1 MEGLRAR
8 DQCPVH
14 AQGRNRCLRKRPFPT
29 FASEAEYDEWLQSAD
44 LTEYDASGFRETNV
58 EAMIKNRSVTLRM
71 PEYLFAAL
79 RAAWPL
85 PLVA

>member
-1 MEGLRAR
+1 MSTKK
-8 DQCPVH
+8 PY
-14 AQGRNRCLRKRPFPT
+14 PT

-44 LTEYDASGFRETNV
+44 LTQYETSGFRETNV

-79 RAAWPL
+79 RARAEKTGIPYQRL
-85 PLVA
+85 MRMAIERDLARKT